1 MDINSRFVISG
12 YSEEHNEEDEEEV
25 AKKQSSLRNTVNIV
39 INISE

>member
-12 YSEEHNEEDEEEV
+12 YSEENREVDEKEV
-25 AKKQSSLRNTVNIV
+25 AKKQSSLRNTGNIV